1 MKIIKMNII
10 QVNYQGGV
18 LGSLMST
25 IPGLSGTVTEMNML
39 VWYLSR
45 ISAYLALNNSA
56 KNLKR

>member
-1 MKIIKMNII
+1 MNII